1 MGSILQLG
9 DTDVFYRD
17 NDRIR
22 IQTKEGKEMTKDE
35 IIVALAEQLAEMR
48 HDRDLWKALYR
59 DAVDRSIEQE
69 NK

>member
-1 MGSILQLG
+1 
-9 DTDVFYRD
+9 
-17 NDRIR
+17 
-22 IQTKEGKEMTKDE
+22 MTKDE

-69 NK
+69 ISNGTVSFS